1 MEAMKSAIRI
11 FKILIQNGELNK
23 KENFDL
29 YSSFIDNNVQE
40 ILSLFEEE
48 FECKFL
54 NFDEMVYLVPKLDGF
69 ILGKKPAEFRQY
81 FGSTATQ
88 KDVFLGYYII
98 MYIFYEFY
106 SGANRDPKKVD
117 FIQINHLITNLDERF
132 VRLESLDEKETDELE
147 EKYMINIQSSVKLWN
162 ALFTDHE
169 TKQKTKYNVIRKVCK
184 ILEDQKLAYVVENQI
199 RTTRK
204 LDTLMRQYYLH
215 ADRLTSINCAFEKG
229 VL

>member
-1 MEAMKSAIRI
+1 MKSAIKI
-11 FKILIQNGELNK
+11 FKLLILNGELNK

-29 YSSFIDNNVQE
+29 YSSFIDSNVQE
-40 ILSLFEEE
+40 ILALFEEE

-54 NFDEMVYLVPKLDGF
+54 NFDDMVYLVPKLDGF
-69 ILGKKPAEFRQY
+69 VLGKKPSEFRQY
-81 FGSTATQ
+81 FGSNATQ

-117 FIQINHLITNLDERF
+117 FIQINQLISKLDERF
-132 VRLESLDEKETDELE
+132 VRLETLNEEAVEDLE
-147 EKYMINIQSSVKLWN
+147 EKYRINIQSSVKLWN

-169 TKQKTKYNVIRKVCK
+169 TKQKTKYNIIRKVCK
-184 ILEDQKLAYVVENQI
+184 ILEDQNLAYVVEDQI
-199 RTTRK
+199 RTTSK

-215 ADRLTSINCAFEKG
+215 ADRLTSVNRAFEEG